1 MLVRFILLWVILSG
15 SAVWDLKEH
24 RIPNWWLAAGFF
36 ACGWRFSGRGSGA
49 FRGRSFR
56 EF

>member
-24 RIPNWWLAAGFF
+24 RIPNWWLAISLPVDVLAM
-36 ACGWRFSGRGSGA
+36 
-49 FRGRSFR
+49 
-56 EF
+56 